1 MTTHPP
7 GDASGMKD
15 VSGRYRFFRMSTF
28 ILKDAVM
35 SMTDQD
41 MSTSFRDRYNGK
53 AAGQNSLEPAASH

>member
-1 MTTHPP
+1 
-7 GDASGMKD
+7 MKD
-15 VSGRYRFFRMSTF
+15 VSGPYRFFRMSTF